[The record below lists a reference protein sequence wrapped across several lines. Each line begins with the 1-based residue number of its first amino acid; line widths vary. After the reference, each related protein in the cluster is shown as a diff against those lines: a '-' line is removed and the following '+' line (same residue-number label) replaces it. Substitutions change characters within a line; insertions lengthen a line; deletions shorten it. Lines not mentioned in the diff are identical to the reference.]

1 MKKTRRILMLALTLM
16 MVFTVMAVPA
26 SAAETLPAVDET
38 TIIQPRAE
46 PCPCGGGYVKVTD
59 WGEWVSTGEEN
70 SGCVHGHRYST
81 DIIYERAGTQ
91 WMRCNRCGDGWYI
104 GTVTQTSPRECHGY
118 D

>member
-1 MKKTRRILMLALTLM
+1 MKKTRRILMLALTLV

-46 PCPCGGGYVKVTD
+46 ACPCGGGYVKVT
-59 WGEWVSTGEEN
+59 EWSPWRSTGDETP
-70 SGCVHGHRYST
+70 CTHGHRYGT
-81 DIIYERAGTQ
+81 DIIYQRVGTQ
-91 WMRCNRCGDGWYI
+91 YMRCYNCGDGWYI
-104 GTVTQTSPRECHGY
+104 GTITQTSPRECHGY